1 VPRRKNFSEFSDTG
15 SRRSQQ
21 NFEESSMME
30 SSHHSVEKADLAQTP
45 VLAEPQQASASK
57 NNDGLEVLETR
68 EWLDSLDYVL
78 SRGGPESAG
87 RLLQQLSLHARRAA
101 GVNLP
106 FTATTPYQNTISV
119 RQQAPFPGSQ
129 EMERRI
135 KSLVRWNAMAM
146 VVRANKIQ
154 EGIGGHIST
163 FASAATLYE
172 VAFNHFLRAR
182 TENGDRDIVYFQG
195 HAAPGMYSRAFL
207 EGRLPKE
214 KLENFRRELKPG
226 GGLSSYPHPWLMPDF
241 WEFPTVSMGL
251 GPIQSIYHARFI
263 KYLENRGLKTTT
275 GGKVW
280 AFLGDGEMDEPESL
294 GSITLASREK
304 LDNLIWVINCNLQR
318 LDGPVRGNGKII
330 QELEA
335 IFRGAGWN
343 VIKVIWGCDWDSLI
357 QNDRDGLLVKRLGEV
372 TDGQYQKFF
381 VESGAYFRQNLFG
394 TDPRLLRMVEH
405 LSDEQLSRL
414 RLGGHDPIK
423 VHAAYK
429 SAIEHKGAPTL
440 ILAKTIKGYGL
451 GEAGEGKNITHQQ
464 KKLNDDEL
472 RMFRSRFGIPIPD
485 AELHD
490 APFYRPAD
498 DSPEIRYMQERRK
511 VLGGYMP
518 ERKVRSKAIKEVSP
532 VHFDEFHKGTEGR
545 DVSTTMVFVRLLAKL
560 LRDPEIGKLIVPI
573 IPDEARTF
581 GMEALFRQVGIYS
594 SVGQLYEPVD
604 MDTLLY
610 YKEAK
615 DGQILEEGITE
626 AGSISSFIAA
636 GTAYANHG
644 INTIPFF
651 IYYSMFGF
659 QRIGDLIWAAADM
672 RTRGFLLGGTAG
684 RTTLAGEGLQH
695 QDGHSHVLALSV
707 PNLKAYDPAFAFEIA
722 IIIQD
727 GIRRMY
733 VDQESIFY
741 YLTLGNE
748 PLPMPAMPDGEGIRD
763 GILKG
768 MYRFKASQKTDAKLR
783 AQLFGSGAIM
793 FEVLKAQQILEEK
806 YGVAA
811 DVWSITSYKELY
823 RDGND
828 CERWNMLHPGD
839 SPKVPYVSE
848 KLKDAAG
855 VLVAASDYMKVLP
868 ESIARWMPR
877 PLVALGT
884 DGFGR
889 SESRTSLR
897 DFFEVDAKHIVLAT
911 LHALATE
918 KEKKIESKVVA
929 QAIKDLG
936 INPAKLNP
944 AIS

>member
-1 VPRRKNFSEFSDTG
+1 VAET
-15 SRRSQQ
+15 
-21 NFEESSMME
+21 
-30 SSHHSVEKADLAQTP
+30 QTNG
-45 VLAEPQQASASK
+45 V
-57 NNDGLEVLETR
+57 EVLETR

-78 SRGGPESAG
+78 SQGGPERAG
-87 RLLQQLSLHARRAA
+87 RLLQQLSLHATRAA

-106 FTATTPYQNTISV
+106 FTATTPYQNTIV
-119 RQQAPFPGSQ
+119 AQQQPPFPGSQ

-135 KSLVRWNAMAM
+135 KSMVRWNALAM

-172 VAFNHFLRAR
+172 VAFNHFLQAR
-182 TENGDRDIVYFQG
+182 TESDDRDLVYFQG
-195 HAAPGMYSRAFL
+195 HAAPGMYSRAYL
-207 EGRLPKE
+207 EGRIPE
-214 KLENFRRELKPG
+214 QKLQNFRRELKEG

-251 GPIQSIYHARFI
+251 GPIQAIYQARFSR
-263 KYLENRGLKTTT
+263 YLENRGLKTAT
-275 GGKVW
+275 GGRVW
-280 AFLGDGEMDEPESL
+280 AFMGDGEMDEPESL
-294 GSITLASREK
+294 GSITLASRER
-304 LDNLIWVINCNLQR
+304 LDNLIFVVNCNLQR

-343 VIKVIWGCDWDSLI
+343 VIKVVWGSDWDNLMSK
-357 QNDRDGLLVKRLGEV
+357 DRDGILVKRMGEL
-372 TDGQYQKFF
+372 TDGQYQKYF
-381 VESGAYFRQNLFG
+381 VESGAYFRHNLFG
-394 TDPRLLRMVEH
+394 SDPRLLKMVEH
-405 LSDEQLSRL
+405 LSDDQLSRM

-423 VHAAYK
+423 VYAAYK
-429 SAIEHKGAPTL
+429 AATEHQGAPTV

-464 KKLNDDEL
+464 KKLNEDEL
-472 RMFRSRFGIPIPD
+472 RTFRSRFGIPIPD
-485 AELHD
+485 EKLND
-490 APFYRPAD
+490 APFYRPAE
-498 DSPEIRYMQERRK
+498 DSPEIKYMQERRK
-511 VLGGYMP
+511 QLGGYLP
-518 ERKVRSKAIKEVSP
+518 ERKVRSQPIAPVSEA
-532 VHFDEFHKGTEGR
+532 HFEEFHKGTDGR
-545 DVSTTMVFVRLLAKL
+545 EASTTMVFVRLLSKL

-626 AGSISSFIAA
+626 AGSICSFIAA

-659 QRIGDLIWAAADM
+659 QRIGDFIWAAADL
-672 RTRGFLLGGTAG
+672 RTRGFLVGGTAG

-695 QDGHSHVLALSV
+695 QDGHSHVLALPV
-707 PNLKAYDPAFAFEIA
+707 PNLLAYDPAFAYEIA
-722 IIIQD
+722 VIIQE
-727 GIRRMY
+727 GIKRMY

-741 YLTLGNE
+741 YLTVSNE
-748 PLPMPAMPDGEGIRD
+748 PLPMPAMPEGKD
-763 GILKG
+763 VKEGILKG
-768 MYRFKASQKTDAKLR
+768 LYRFRTSNKKDSKLR
-783 AQLFGSGAIM
+783 AQLFGSGTIM
-793 FEVLKAQQILEEK
+793 YEVLKAQQVLEEK

-811 DVWSITSYKELY
+811 DVWSVTSYKQLY

-828 CERWNMLHPGD
+828 CDRWNMLHPGET
-839 SPKVPYVSE
+839 PHVPFVTRA
-848 KLKDAAG
+848 LKDAPG
-855 VLVAASDYMKVLP
+855 VLIAASDYMKVLP
-868 ESIARWMPR
+868 ESIAQWLPR

-889 SESRTSLR
+889 SESRAALR

-911 LHALATE
+911 LTALARE
-918 KEKKIESKVVA
+918 NQIKLEVLQKAVKE
-929 QAIKDLG
+929 LG
-936 INPAKLNP
+936 INPEKANP
-944 AIS
+944 ANT

>member
-1 VPRRKNFSEFSDTG
+1 MAET
-15 SRRSQQ
+15 
-21 NFEESSMME
+21 
-30 SSHHSVEKADLAQTP
+30 QTNG
-45 VLAEPQQASASK
+45 V
-57 NNDGLEVLETR
+57 EVLETR

-78 SRGGPESAG
+78 SQGGPERAG

-106 FTATTPYQNTISV
+106 FTATTPYQNTIAS
-119 RQQAPFPGSQ
+119 RQQPPFPGSQ

-135 KSLVRWNAMAM
+135 KSLVRWNALAM
-146 VVRANKIQ
+146 VVRANKI
-154 EGIGGHIST
+154 ESGIGGHIST

-172 VAFNHFLRAR
+172 VAFNHFLQAR
-182 TENGDRDIVYFQG
+182 TESGDRDLVYFQG
-195 HAAPGMYSRAFL
+195 HAAPGMYSRAYL
-207 EGRLPKE
+207 EGRIPKE
-214 KLENFRRELKPG
+214 KLQNFRRELKAG

-251 GPIQSIYHARFI
+251 GPIQAIYQARFI
-263 KYLENRGLKTTT
+263 RYLENRGLKQAT
-275 GGKVW
+275 GGRVW
-280 AFLGDGEMDEPESL
+280 AFMGDGEMDEPESL
-294 GSITLASREK
+294 GSITLASRER
-304 LDNLIWVINCNLQR
+304 LDNLTFVINCNLQR

-343 VIKVIWGCDWDSLI
+343 VIKVIWGSDWDSLI
-357 QNDRDGLLVKRLGEV
+357 GNDRDGILVKRMGEI
-372 TDGQYQKFF
+372 TDGQYQKYF
-381 VESGAYFRQNLFG
+381 VESGAYFRHNLFG
-394 TDPRLLRMVEH
+394 SDPRLLKMVEH
-405 LSDEQLSRL
+405 LSDEQLSRM

-423 VHAAYK
+423 VHAAYR
-429 SAIEHKGAPTL
+429 AATEHKGAPTV

-464 KKLNDDEL
+464 KKLNEDEL
-472 RMFRSRFGIPIPD
+472 RVFRSRFGIPIAD
-485 AELHD
+485 DDLQD

-511 VLGGYMP
+511 QLGGYLP
-518 ERKVRSKAIKEVSP
+518 ERKVRSQPIAP
-532 VHFDEFHKGTEGR
+532 VAETHFEEFYKGTDGR
-545 DVSTTMVFVRLLAKL
+545 EVSTTMVFVRLLSKL

-626 AGSISSFIAA
+626 AGSICSFIAA

-659 QRIGDLIWAAADM
+659 QRIGDFIWAAADM
-672 RTRGFLLGGTAG
+672 RTRGFLIGGTAG

-695 QDGHSHVLALSV
+695 QDGHSHVLALPV
-707 PNLKAYDPAFAFEIA
+707 PNLLAYDPAFAYEIGV
-722 IIIQD
+722 IIQD
-727 GIRRMY
+727 GIKRMY

-741 YLTLGNE
+741 YLTVTNE
-748 PLPMPAMPDGEGIRD
+748 PLPMPAMPEGKDVRE

-768 MYRFKASQKTDAKLR
+768 IYCFRASSKKDAKLR
-783 AQLFGSGAIM
+783 AQLFGSGTIM
-793 FEVLKAQQILEEK
+793 YEVLKAQQILEEK

-811 DVWSITSYKELY
+811 DVWSVTSYKQLY

-828 CERWNMLHPGD
+828 CDRWNMLHPGAT
-839 SPKVPYVSE
+839 PRVPFVSQA
-848 KLKDAAG
+848 LKDAPG

-868 ESIARWMPR
+868 ESIAQWLPR

-889 SESRTSLR
+889 SESRVALR

-911 LHALATE
+911 LTALARD
-918 KEKKIESKVVA
+918 KQVKA
-929 QAIKDLG
+929 DALQQAVKDLG
-936 INPAKLNP
+936 INPEKANP
-944 AIS
+944 ANT